1 MVRMW
6 LVLARHGHAGRKDQ
20 WSGDDAARPLD
31 AVGRRQA
38 SYLAKTLEP
47 LGPIRLISSP
57 ALRCTETL
65 DPLARR
71 AGISVELNKVLVA
84 DADPH
89 AVVELVTSLSTA
101 NAPSGTVVCSHG
113 EVLGSVLATLMEHD
127 HMKLARRPPG
137 SKGCA
142 WVLEF
147 ENGRLSAS
155 RYIAPGR

>member
-1 MVRMW
+1 MVYMW

-31 AVGRRQA
+31 ARGRRQA
-38 SYLAKTLEP
+38 SHLAKVLEP
-47 LGPIRLISSP
+47 LAPIRLISSP

-65 DPLARR
+65 DPLARQ
-71 AGISVELNKVLVA
+71 AGISVETNQVLVP
-84 DADPH
+84 DADPN
-89 AVVELVTSLSTA
+89 AVLDLVAALSTA
-101 NAPSGTVVCSHG
+101 DAPSGTVICSHG
-113 EVLGSVLATLMEHD
+113 EVLGSLLASLMDRD
-127 HMKLARRPPG
+127 HIKLARRPPG

-147 ENGRLSAS
+147 DDAILTAS

>member
-1 MVRMW
+1 MW

-20 WSGDDAARPLD
+20 WSGDDGARPLD
-31 AVGRRQA
+31 ARGRRQA
-38 SYLAKTLEP
+38 SHLAKVLEP

-65 DPLARR
+65 DPLARQT
-71 AGISVELNKVLVA
+71 GISVELDDALVP
-84 DADPH
+84 DADQR
-89 AVVELVTSLSTA
+89 AVLDLITSLSTA
-101 NAPSGTVVCSHG
+101 DAPSGTVVCSHG
-113 EVLGSVLATLMEHD
+113 EVLGSLLVSLMERD
-127 HMKLARRPPG
+127 HLKLARRPPG

-147 ENGRLSAS
+147 DDGRLRSS